1 MFEGILQF
9 LQLQLCKFFAN
20 SLGIMGKWCFAVGI
34 KGKSRFAVGIMGKS
48 RFCCRNCPGTYL
60 SELWE
65 PIFFVG
71 IVGKSRFSSFLTLLS
86 EFWEPPHQLA
96 LTMHRYLTQ
105 IPPKFQVE

>member
-1 MFEGILQF
+1 LPSELRENRV
-9 LQLQLCKFFAN
+9 LLSELWE
-20 SLGIMGKWCFAVGI
+20 SRVFAVGI
-34 KGKSRFAVGIMGKS
+34 VR
-48 RFCCRNCPGTYL
+48 TYL